1 MKYIRQIKSPN
12 KKNTSSIPTRMN
24 IILGTILVLFAML
37 VAQLAYLQITYG
49 GRFEAE
55 VQKSDQKII
64 STNVPRGIMYDSKGR
79 VLVGNQPNNAITY
92 TKGVS
97 VSTTKIKEISDA
109 LSQYISLADEEPT
122 DRELADYYLGDQKNL
137 LQATEKVPRAKRYN
151 SDGDARPNSEVYPH
165 IVQVVEDANIHFT
178 KRQKTAAIIFKKISG
193 AYQLSTI
200 YLKNKNLTDDEL
212 AKVGEHL
219 DSLPGVGVGTDW
231 SRSYPNGDSMRSIIG
246 SVSSEKSGL
255 PEDNLSYY
263 LTQGYS
269 RNDRVGTS
277 YLEKEY
283 ESILKGS
290 KTLSEVKVSSNNEVE
305 DNKITYPGT
314 KGNSLTLTI
323 DSQYQKMAEETLSR
337 VYKQAQ
343 SDGTT
348 QYSDGAYAVAMNPN
362 TGAILAISGVQ
373 HNPKTDKTVDDALG
387 VINRSFVMGSVVKGA
402 TVAGGLMSNTITPS
416 NTTLPDTPIYLPAT
430 PVKKSVYPV
439 GTFGSLT
446 APSALEVSSNI
457 YMMQLTL
464 RWVKASYVP
473 NKYISMPSTAFE
485 TLRKNFAQFGLG
497 QKTGIDLPGE
507 VAGITGRSFDANGNV
522 LTGSVLDL
530 SYGNYDAYTSIQL
543 VQYVS
548 TIANGGYKMKP
559 YLVKTIGENSSDG
572 DTNYVYAKTNP
583 QPQSSIPWSKSQLN
597 VIKQGFYNV
606 VHGSNGWGT
615 AHTLAT
621 IKPDVAG
628 KTGTAQSF
636 YYDPDNPGI
645 TNPPGTATLSF
656 VGYAPANKPEI
667 AIAVVFPNLE
677 SGATGHYNLSV
688 AQEMFTNYFK
698 LYK

>member
-1 MKYIRQIKSPN
+1 MKYIRQIKAPN
-12 KKNTSSIPTRMN
+12 KKNTSSIPVRMN
-24 IILGTILVLFAML
+24 IILGVILVLFAML
-37 VAQLAYLQITYG
+37 VGQLAYLQIAYG

-55 VQKSDQKII
+55 VQKSDQKIV
-64 STNVPRGIMYDSKGR
+64 STNVPRGVMYDSKGR
-79 VLVGNQPNNAITY
+79 ILVGNQPNNAITY
-92 TKGVS
+92 TKGIS
-97 VSTTKIKEISDA
+97 VSTSKIKEISDA
-109 LSQYISLADEEPT
+109 LSQYIDLSDEDPT
-122 DRELADYYLGDQKNL
+122 KRDLADYYLGDPKNL
-137 LQATEKVPRAKRYN
+137 AKMTNSVPRSKRYN
-151 SDGDARPNSEVYPH
+151 ADGDAEANSVVYPL
-165 IVQVVEDANIHFT
+165 IVEEVEQQNIKFT
-178 KRQKTAAIIFKKISG
+178 KRQKTAAMIFKKISG

-200 YLKNKNLTDDEL
+200 YLKNKDLTDDEL

-219 DSLPGVGVGTDW
+219 DSLPGVGIGTDW
-231 SRSYPNGDSMRSIIG
+231 SRSYPNGNSMRSIIG
-246 SVSSEKSGL
+246 SVSSEKAGL

-290 KTLSEVKVSSNNEVE
+290 KTLSQVEVSANNEVE
-305 DNKITYPGT
+305 DNKVTYAGA
-314 KGNSLTLTI
+314 KGSSLTLTI
-323 DSQYQKMAEETLSR
+323 DSKYQKMAEDTLTR
-337 VYKQAQ
+337 VYRQAQ

-348 QYSDGAYAVAMNPN
+348 QYSDGAYAVAMNPQ
-362 TGAILAISGVQ
+362 TGAILAIAGVK
-373 HNPKTDKTVDDALG
+373 HNPKTNKTVDDALG

-402 TVAGGLMSNTITPS
+402 TVAGGLLSGTITPA
-416 NTTLPDTPIYLPAT
+416 NNTLPDTPIYLPAT

-464 RWVKASYVP
+464 RWVKANYVP
-473 NKYISMPSTAFE
+473 NKYIAMPSTAFE

-507 VAGITGRSFDANGNV
+507 VGGITGRSFDENGNV

-530 SYGNYDAYTSIQL
+530 SYGNYDAYTVIQL
-543 VQYVS
+543 GQYVS

-559 YLVKTIGENSSDG
+559 YLVKTIGENANDG
-572 DTNYVYAKTNP
+572 KTNYVYARTNP
-583 QPQSSIPWSKSQLN
+583 KPQSSIPWSESQYN

-615 AHTLAT
+615 AHSLAD
-621 IKPDVAG
+621 IKPEIAA

-636 YYDPDNPGI
+636 YYDPDNPGNV
-645 TNPPGTATLSF
+645 TPPETITLSF

-667 AIAVVFPNLE
+667 AVAVVFPNLA
-677 SGATGHYNLSV
+677 SGNTQHYNLDV
-688 AQEMFTNYFK
+688 ARDLFTNYFK